1 MPGIGP
7 SELAERLGIDRDVA
21 ERAYRITDRDE
32 FIRFAEQISATIGWQ
47 GNALLDLMV
56 GVDLDRIRENY
67 RLGAA
72 PSEQEGDEDRR
83 IIAALAHPASK
94 LRFTYAE
101 DSAELQRVIETGDI
115 AAWRTFLHPEQRRY
129 AEQDLRGSFRVT
141 GGSGTGKSV
150 ILVHRARNLA
160 NRHPDARILLTTF
173 NAVLADVLRRNLETL
188 APGITLAKQLG
199 EPGIY
204 VASVDSL
211 ALEVVENSNLVE
223 TASRNVF
230 GHSRFRTDRPRFES
244 TRVWRRTVAHV
255 SHTLPPHLT
264 AESFLESEYVNV
276 VLARRLRRF
285 EEYAK
290 SDRRGRGVRLSRSA
304 KRELWKIFAEH
315 RKFCMNLG
323 RYTFPEIAAV
333 ATQVLQCDAEAQ
345 DPAVADHVLIDE
357 GQDLHAVHWRFLRC
371 LADEGPN
378 DLFIAEDPHQR
389 IYSESITLAHHNVA
403 IKGRSRRLTLNYRTT
418 AQNLDFALRFLAD
431 STFHDLEG
439 AVEADTGYRSSR
451 LGPKPELIAESS
463 NESML
468 DRVAAVVQSW
478 LATSTPA
485 MSIAILARTR
495 DTGKQIYGHLRAR
508 HIAVEEVAD
517 SADSKPQVS
526 VLTMHKAKGQEF
538 THVILVGVDPEDRG
552 VAAPTSAPVDPVA
565 ADERR
570 REQALLYVAATRARD
585 QFVMIWDHTNR
596 GSVP

>member
-1 MPGIGP
+1 
-7 SELAERLGIDRDVA
+7 
-21 ERAYRITDRDE
+21 
-32 FIRFAEQISATIGWQ
+32 
-47 GNALLDLMV
+47 MV

-160 NRHPDARILLTTF
+160 NRHPGARILLTTF
-173 NAVLADVLRRNLETL
+173 NSVLARVLRSNLETL
-188 APGITLAKQLG
+188 APGITIAERLG
-199 EPGIY
+199 EPGIH

-211 ALEVVENSNLVE
+211 AVAVVENSGMLQ
-223 TASRNVF
+223 TASENVL
-230 GHSRFRTDRPRFES
+230 GHSRFRTDRPRWKGTE
-244 TRVWRRTVAHV
+244 VWRRTLARV
-255 SHTLPPHLT
+255 SHGLPEHLT

-285 EEYAK
+285 EDYATV
-290 SDRRGRGVRLSRSA
+290 DRRGRGVRLSRRD
-304 KRELWKIFAEH
+304 KKDLWKVFAEH
-315 RKFCMNLG
+315 RDFCMNLG
-323 RYTFPEIAAV
+323 RYTFPEVAAV
-333 ATQVLQCDAEAQ
+333 ATEVLQCDAEAQ
-345 DPAVADHVLIDE
+345 VPAVADHVLVDE

-389 IYSESITLAHHNVA
+389 VYSEGITLAHHNVT

-418 AQNLDFALRFLAD
+418 AQNLDFALRFLAEA
-431 STFHDLEG
+431 TFHDLEG
-439 AVEADTGYRSSR
+439 AVEADAGYRSSR
-451 LGPKPELIAESS
+451 LGPQPELLPEEGVESV
-463 NESML
+463 L
-468 DRVAAVVQSW
+468 GRVASTVESW
-478 LATSTPA
+478 LSTST
-485 MSIAILARTR
+485 SAISVAVLTR
-495 DTGKQIYGHLRAR
+495 KHGAGKRIRSHL
-508 HIAVEEVAD
+508 HSHGIAVDEVAEP
-517 SADSKPQVS
+517 SGAKPSVS
-526 VLTMHKAKGQEF
+526 VLTMHGAKGHEF
-538 THVILVGVDPEDRG
+538 THVILVGIDPENPLG
-552 VAAPTSAPVDPVA
+552 SASTSTAAEAVS

-585 QFVMIWDHTNR
+585 QLVIIWDRTNR
-596 GSVP
+596 DRLG